1 MEYIIENLQKRAA
14 QIYKDEEELRPLS
27 ASAIATGTA
36 ASASAS
42 VSAGGGAGGTV
53 ITPDIVKNVMEE
65 LDVYSNILSTK
76 SKEVRNIT
84 FINLL
89 FY

>member
-76 SKEVRNIT
+76 HN
-84 FINLL
+84 